1 MSKRANFLKSQF
13 ELIHIT
19 DRPQFSLL
27 VLCDLSYHFLMISG
41 GIKVNST
48 TIRSKV
54 TSTLTYN
61 LNEYKLLNRGF

>member
-19 DRPQFSLL
+19 DRPQFLLL

-48 TIRSKV
+48 TIRSKICRCSLSDV
-54 TSTLTYN
+54 NIN
-61 LNEYKLLNRGF
+61 LQP